1 MAHKRFWSAP
11 ELGRSDGRGVRRGRT
26 PCPTRGHARTGSYLC
41 RCCTSCGVVER
52 LRRDRLRRDLPAS
65 RKTRAASVH
74 RRVRFKGVDRAMS
87 RKKTSD
93 LWWKNAVIYCMDVE
107 TFLDADGDGCGDF
120 VGLTERIDY
129 LAGLGVACIWLMP
142 YNPSPQLDDGYDIT
156 DFYGIDERFGTPGD
170 FVEMV
175 RTARDRGIRV
185 IVDVVLNH
193 TSDQHPWFQEAR
205 KDTDPPYHDFYV
217 WADEKPPDPPGGVV
231 FPDKE
236 DSNWAYDEE
245 AGRWF
250 FHRFYS
256 HQPELNVA
264 NPAVRDELAQI
275 MGYWLEQG
283 ISGFRIDA
291 VPFLIETEGLPEGAI
306 AEPHELVRDLR
317 SYVSRHRGDVMLLGE
332 VGLPPEELV
341 AFYGEQNGDELH
353 MCFNFS
359 VNQAMW
365 QSLARGD
372 ATPLAEAL
380 RALPDIP
387 DDCQWGNFVRNHD
400 ELTLEQLSEDER
412 AEIFDI
418 EGRMGLRAPMQWSDE
433 PHGGFTTGDP
443 KLVRPVVASDR
454 WGPSAINVADQRR
467 QEDSLLNW
475 MERLIRRRRESP
487 EIGWGHATVLDIG
500 EKAVLAHRCDWG
512 ENSVVAVHSF
522 SEDHLEVTFP
532 ADGSIPIKL
541 EPYAHRWFR
550 MRKEG
555 QRLPP

>member
-1 MAHKRFWSAP
+1 
-11 ELGRSDGRGVRRGRT
+11 
-26 PCPTRGHARTGSYLC
+26 
-41 RCCTSCGVVER
+41 
-52 LRRDRLRRDLPAS
+52 
-65 RKTRAASVH
+65 
-74 RRVRFKGVDRAMS
+74 MS

-107 TFLDADGDGCGDF
+107 TFLDADGDGRGDF

-129 LAGLGVACIWLMP
+129 LAGLGVSCIWLMP

-205 KDTDPPYHDFYV
+205 KDTDSPYHDFYV

-275 MGYWLEQG
+275 IGYWLEQG
-283 ISGFRIDA
+283 ISGFRVDA

-317 SYVSRHRGDVMLLGE
+317 SYASRHRGDVMLLGE

-341 AFYGEQNGDELH
+341 AFYGKQNGDELH

-372 ATPLAEAL
+372 ATPLVEAL

-412 AEIFDI
+412 AEIFEAFGPEQSHQLYARGLRRRLPPMVDGDQRRIRMIYSLAFSLPGTPILFYGEEIGMAENLEI
-418 EGRMGLRAPMQWSDE
+418 EGRMSVRAPMQWSDE

-487 EIGWGHATVLDIG
+487 EIGWGQATVLDVG

-522 SEDHLEVTFP
+522 SEDHLEVILP
-532 ADGSIPIKL
+532 AGGAQDAVDLFAREELHPTDGSIPIKL